1 MPRPNIPEPMSPSP
15 VDLDL
20 APPPIAPEPFWH
32 DLAAHLT
39 TEIDPIAAQLDHD
52 PIALAAA
59 FRGLGD
65 RGWLG
70 LRVPTALGGLGLS
83 DVAYGRVREILA
95 RHSGALAFLQ
105 AQHQSAAAIVAASD
119 NTALR
124 DRYLPDLCWGRRS
137 LGISFS
143 HLRRSGEP
151 VLRAA
156 LTASGDGYWLTGN
169 APWITGWGC
178 FDEAV
183 VAATL
188 PDGSILLALIPLDA
202 DADRATL
209 HFSDPL
215 ALAAMAAAQT
225 VSARCDRHFIPRDR
239 ALSVRPADWI
249 RHLDRRNVMAGAFF
263 ALGCAAAALDCL
275 NGTRDRNPW
284 LTTHPAIERLTRSLA
299 TCRHDLYN
307 LPPDAPWEHRLKLR
321 ANAIAIAFRAT
332 QAAIITAGGAANGQ
346 HHRAQRLHREAVV
359 FAVTGQTPAIA
370 QASLDAIAP
379 DPHPQ
384 PHQPDHRPDALLSI
398 NDPINDP

>member
-1 MPRPNIPEPMSPSP
+1 MSSTSVDVVDTPLYGAVMP
-15 VDLDL
+15 DHD
-20 APPPIAPEPFWH
+20 PFWSALTAH
-32 DLAAHLT
+32 LAAD
-39 TEIDPIAAQLDHD
+39 IDPIAAQLDHD
-52 PIALAAA
+52 AIALAAA

-70 LRVPTALGGLGLS
+70 LRVPTELGGLGLS
-83 DVAYGRVREILA
+83 DRAYGRVRELLA

-119 NTALR
+119 NRDLR

-156 LTASGDGYWLTGN
+156 PTASGDGYHLTGS

-178 FDEAV
+178 FSEAV

-188 PDGSILLALIPLDA
+188 PDGAILLALIPLDQ

-209 HFSDPL
+209 QFSEPL
-215 ALAAMAAAQT
+215 PLAAMAAAQT
-225 VSARCDRHFIPRDR
+225 VSARCDRHVIPRDR
-239 ALSVRPADWI
+239 VLGLRPADWI
-249 RHLDRRNVMAGAFF
+249 RQLDRRNVIAGAFF

-275 NGTRDRNPW
+275 DGTRDRNPW
-284 LTTHPAIERLTRSLA
+284 LTTHPAIERLTRSLT
-299 TCRHDLYN
+299 TCRHALYH
-307 LPPDAPWEHRLKLR
+307 LPPDAPWDQRLSLR
-321 ANAIAIAFRAT
+321 ASAIAIAFRAT
-332 QAAIITAGGAANGQ
+332 QAAIIANGGAANGQ

-379 DPHPQ
+379 DPHPSPQ
-384 PHQPDHRPDALLSI
+384 QPDHRPDALLSI
-398 NDPINDP
+398 DGL

>member
-1 MPRPNIPEPMSPSP
+1 MSSSSVDARLDPVAVPE
-15 VDLDL
+15 
-20 APPPIAPEPFWH
+20 AIAADFAWSE
-32 DLAAHLT
+32 LAAHLT
-39 TEIDPIAAQLDHD
+39 ADIDPIAAQLDHD
-52 PIALAAA
+52 AIALAAA
-59 FRGLGD
+59 FRGLGA

-70 LRVPTALGGLGLS
+70 LRVPKELGGLGLS
-83 DVAYGRVREILA
+83 DRAYGQVRELLA

-151 VLRAA
+151 VLRAEP
-156 LTASGDGYWLTGN
+156 TASGDGYHLTGS

-178 FDEAV
+178 FSESV

-188 PDGSILLALIPLDA
+188 PDGAILLALIPLDEN
-202 DADRATL
+202 ADRATL

-215 ALAAMAAAQT
+215 PLAAMAATQT

-239 ALSVRPADWI
+239 CLGARPADWI
-249 RHLDRRNVMAGAFF
+249 RQLDRRNVMAGAFF

-275 NGTRDRNPW
+275 GGTRDRNPW
-284 LTTHPAIERLTRSLA
+284 LTTHPALGRLTRSLT
-299 TCRHDLYN
+299 TCRHNLYH
-307 LPPDAPWEHRLKLR
+307 LPPDAPWEHRLNLR

-332 QAAIITAGGAANGQ
+332 QAAIIAAGGAANGQ
-346 HHRAQRLHREAVV
+346 HHRAQRLYREAVV

-379 DPHPQ
+379 DPQ
-384 PHQPDHRPDALLSI
+384 QPDHRPDALLSI
-398 NDPINDP
+398 DGL

>member
-1 MPRPNIPEPMSPSP
+1 MSFSP
-15 VDLDL
+15 VDLDPVDL
-20 APPPIAPEPFWH
+20 ALEDRRWDWAAIAPEGAPESFWS

-39 TEIDPIAAQLDHD
+39 GEIDPIAAQLDHD
-52 PIALAAA
+52 AIALAAA
-59 FRGLGD
+59 FRGLGA

-70 LRVPTALGGLGLS
+70 LRVPTALGGLGLG
-83 DVAYGRVREILA
+83 DRAYGRVREMLA

-105 AQHQSAAAIVAASD
+105 AQHQSAAAIVAASE
-119 NTALR
+119 NAALR

-156 LTASGDGYWLTGN
+156 PTASGDGYHLTGH

-188 PDGSILLALIPLDA
+188 PDGEILLALIPLDKN
-202 DADRATL
+202 ADRATL
-209 HFSDPL
+209 QFSDPL
-215 ALAAMAAAQT
+215 ALAAMAAAAT

-239 ALSVRPADWI
+239 ALGARPADWI
-249 RHLDRRNVMAGAFF
+249 RQIDRRNVMAGAFF

-275 NGTRDRNPW
+275 DGTRDRNPW

-307 LPPDAPWEHRLKLR
+307 LPPDAPWDQRLNLR
-321 ANAIAIAFRAT
+321 AHAIALAFRAT
-332 QAAIITAGGAANGQ
+332 QAAIIATGGAANGQ

-379 DPHPQ
+379 EPPQ
-384 PHQPDHRPDALLSI
+384 PRHSPDALLSI
-398 NDPINDP
+398 NNP